1 MDDRAGSGG
10 DGSLAAASGAAATA
24 GSMQVVEEAIEEL
37 DLRAA
42 TGCGAL
48 PTDGGVWRQLE
59 QELECARSRRAEQ
72 VLPGQGCF
80 WEEINGD
87 GSEGSSEGSLEEFTA
102 RSDGG
107 FEATGPAEAEG
118 DGDGWC
124 ATTVTAA
131 APADMAGAA
140 NFTGDRASVGADG
153 ASGAVAAPEAGQTWA
168 DVSSSDLDEECL
180 GVRACQVCTNG
191 LQMGVA

>member
-1 MDDRAGSGG
+1 M
-10 DGSLAAASGAAATA
+10 LAAGGAAAMVD
-24 GSMQVVEEAIEEL
+24 SMQVVEEAIGEP
-37 DLRAA
+37 DLQAT

-59 QELECARSRRAEQ
+59 QELECARSGRAEQ

-80 WEEINGD
+80 WEEIDGD

-118 DGDGWC
+118 DDDVWC
-124 ATTVTAA
+124 ATAVMAA
-131 APADMAGAA
+131 APAEMAGAA
-140 NFTGDRASVGADG
+140 IFLGDADLYCWG
-153 ASGAVAAPEAGQTWA
+153 
-168 DVSSSDLDEECL
+168 L
-180 GVRACQVCTNG
+180 GGGRQRLWRN
-191 LQMGVA
+191 